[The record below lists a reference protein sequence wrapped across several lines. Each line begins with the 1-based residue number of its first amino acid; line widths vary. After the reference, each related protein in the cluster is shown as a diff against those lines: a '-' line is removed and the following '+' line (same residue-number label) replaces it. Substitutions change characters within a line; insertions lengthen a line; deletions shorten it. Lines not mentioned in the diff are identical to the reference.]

1 MTLRRRHKVIYFD
14 LDGTLVD
21 YESDACHAY
30 GKAREHALESYPDA
44 ADLLTDEMFK
54 RARDAIYMQFGDI
67 GIPLKDWYR
76 ECMRTAL
83 QSADIFDSE
92 LAGRMG
98 ELYAL
103 FRNTTIQ
110 VFDDALEVVPKL
122 AKAYRLGLLTNG
134 STMLQQLPIE
144 DFFVHSIYARDVGH
158 EKPSSEIFYAA
169 AKVAGCSKREMIR
182 VGDGQ
187 HTDILG
193 ARNAGVEMVW
203 INRERVDL
211 LSGIPRPDHEIH
223 DLREIFEIT
232 TV

>member
-21 YESDACHAY
+21 YESDARHAY
-30 GKAREHALESYPDA
+30 RKACEHAFESYPNA
-44 ADLLTDEMFK
+44 ADLLTDEVFK
-54 RARDAIYMQFGDI
+54 FARDATYIQFGDI
-67 GIPLKDWYR
+67 GIPVKDWYR
-76 ECMRTAL
+76 ECMRAVL
-83 QSADIFDSE
+83 ESVEIFDRE

-103 FRNTTIQ
+103 FRNTTIE

-134 STMLQQLPIE
+134 STKLRQLPIE
-144 DFFVHSIYARDVGH
+144 DFFVHSVYARDVGH
-158 EKPSSEIFYAA
+158 EKPSPEIFHAA
-169 AKVAGCSKREMIR
+169 AKMAGCSKGEMIL

-193 ARNAGVEMVW
+193 AKNAGVEMVW
-203 INRERVDL
+203 INRERVNL
-211 LSGIPRPDHEIH
+211 LSGIPRPDYEIH

-232 TV
+232 TI